1 MQSSIVILIIFG
13 IVTLA
18 VVFIYNGIISRANAA
33 QRAWAN
39 VITQERQKN
48 KIIPHLQLM
57 TEQYQ
62 QFESGVQQKIAA
74 LRSALGGLSS
84 DKMDTNKLEEVESA
98 TRNLVQGMHIAV
110 ENYPELKANE
120 MFGKLM
126 REIAE
131 QQENIG
137 AAIRIFNQN
146 VEAFN
151 NGIEM
156 FPNSVVNNLLNK
168 KTKLNTFSDNEA
180 EAGFDY
186 KPNF

>member
-1 MQSSIVILIIFG
+1 MDSSMIFLVLVGVIILAII
-13 IVTLA
+13 I
-18 VVFIYNGIISRANAA
+18 IYNGIISRANAA

-48 KIIPHLQLM
+48 KIIPHLQTV

-62 QFESGVQQKIAA
+62 QFESGVQEKITA

-84 DKMDTNKLEEVESA
+84 EKMDTNKLAEVETA

-151 NGIEM
+151 NGIEI
-156 FPNSVVNNLLNK
+156 FPNSMVNSLLNK
-168 KTKLNTFSDNEA
+168 KSKLNTFNDTEA

>member
-1 MQSSIVILIIFG
+1 MNGSIVFLTIIGIVILAII
-13 IVTLA
+13 I
-18 VVFIYNGIISRANAA
+18 IYNGIVSRANAA

-48 KIIPHLQLM
+48 KIIPQLQAV

-62 QFESGVQQKIAA
+62 QFESGVQAKITA
-74 LRSALGGLSS
+74 LRSALGGLNS
-84 DKMDTNKLEEVESA
+84 DKMDTGKLAEVESA

-110 ENYPELKANE
+110 EAYPELKANE

-126 REIAE
+126 REITE

-151 NGIEM
+151 NGIEV
-156 FPNSVVNNLLNK
+156 FPNSLVNSLLNK
-168 KTKLNTFSDNEA
+168 KVKLNTFNDSEA

>member
-1 MQSSIVILIIFG
+1 MNSSLVFLIVFGVVIL
-13 IVTLA
+13 A
-18 VVFIYNGIISRANAA
+18 VILIYNGIISRANAA

-48 KIIPHLQLM
+48 KIIPHLQ
-57 TEQYQ
+57 TITDQYQ
-62 QFESGVQQKIAA
+62 QFESGVQEKIAA

-84 DKMDTNKLEEVESA
+84 EKMDTAKLAEVESA

-120 MFGKLM
+120 LFGKLM

-156 FPNSVVNNLLNK
+156 FPHSLVNSLLNK
-168 KTKLNTFSDNEA
+168 KSTLHTFNDSEA

>member
-1 MQSSIVILIIFG
+1 MNMNMLFLAILGIVILSII
-13 IVTLA
+13 V
-18 VVFIYNGIISRANAA
+18 IYNGIISRANAA

-48 KIIPHLQLM
+48 KIIPHLESLSD
-57 TEQYQ
+57 QYQ
-62 QFESGVQQKIAA
+62 QFESSVQQQIAS
-74 LRSALGGLSS
+74 LRSALGHLSS
-84 DKMDTNKLEEVESA
+84 DKMNTSQLAEVETA

-110 ENYPELKANE
+110 ESYPELKANE
-120 MFGKLM
+120 ILIKLM
-126 REIAE
+126 REITE

-151 NGIEM
+151 NGIEV
-156 FPNSVVNNLLNK
+156 FPNAFINSLLNK
-168 KTKLNTFSDNEA
+168 KHKLNTFNDAQAAS
-180 EAGFDY
+180 GFDY